1 MFDHETTSM
10 KANVLEC
17 KSVSVIYNELVAL
30 DKVSLSIKAGDFL
43 GIVGPNGAGKSTLIK
58 VMSGLLEPDTGN
70 VNLSDINLRSLSRQ
84 VIAREL
90 AVVVQEENSEFG
102 FNVEQYVALGR
113 SPHHGGLYFEG
124 SRDREIVLN
133 ALRRTHTERLA
144 SRDVNSLSGGERQH
158 VRIAR
163 ALAQEPNILILDE
176 PTNHLDIFSQMNLG
190 ELLRN
195 INMEGIAIVMVS
207 HDINFMCQACN
218 QLKLMSE
225 GKIIAEGIPG
235 EVITENSLAEAFK
248 VKALVDINPVTKAT
262 RITPYAKI

>member
-1 MFDHETTSM
+1 
-10 KANVLEC
+10 
-17 KSVSVIYNELVAL
+17 VSVIYNELVAL
-30 DKVSLSIKAGDFL
+30 DKVSLSISAGDFL

-58 VMSGLLEPDTGN
+58 VMSGLLKPDSGT
-70 VNLSDINLRSLSRQ
+70 VNLRDVNLRSLSRQ
-84 VIAREL
+84 VIARDL

-133 ALRRTHTERLA
+133 ALTRTHTERLA

-176 PTNHLDIFSQMNLG
+176 PTNHLDICSQMNLG
-190 ELLRN
+190 ELLEN
-195 INMEGIAIVMVS
+195 INQEGIAIVMVS

-225 GKIIAEGIPG
+225 GRIIAEGAPIS
-235 EVITENSLAEAFK
+235 VITENTLAEAFK
-248 VKALVDINPVTKAT
+248 VMALVDINPLTMAT